1 MLYVGRA
8 VLNTDRAVF
17 KLFAALDDLGFWR
30 HPLQSVADLHGSVA
44 AQAKVSPS
52 QYFYGHLV
60 TRESVLPCN
69 FSQPLSGTRVRARN
83 RLTALSM
90 F

>member
-1 MLYVGRA
+1 MW
-8 VLNTDRAVF
+8 
-17 KLFAALDDLGFWR
+17 AALSLIRTALSLSFSLLSTTLGFWR
-30 HPLQSVADLHGSVA
+30 HALQSVADLHGSVA
-44 AQAKVSPS
+44 APAKVSPS